1 MLLKNIIRVSQT
13 PLENVTDWLSQCGGV
28 LRFFSRATCYLV
40 FSVWGLVFKWESCSK
55 ML

>member
-13 PLENVTDWLSQCGGV
+13 PLENVTDWLSQCGV
-28 LRFFSRATCYLV
+28 LRFFSRDTCYLV